1 MKKILILILF
11 FPLFS
16 CNDWLNVESEVS
28 VTYRNYFQSE
38 QDVEDIFITMLG
50 CEKNTLAYPFLIA
63 PDIVSLQCT
72 DISKGDYGIWSFDQ
86 KSHVENPQ
94 VWETYYQAIYLANML
109 EDNRYRF
116 KNISEERADYWI
128 AQANFVKGIMYFEI
142 ARLWGDAPVA
152 PGTEDASAKAKSPV
166 DTILAYAIRAA
177 EAALILPTHDK
188 LTDAHGD
195 VVQSRQYASA
205 GSVHTLLANIYAWMG
220 GLYKNDEYWK
230 KAEEEASL
238 VIDGKAGFYDLVSM
252 EDLVVKTFGRA
263 RDVTEVI
270 FAMEINDQD
279 DDNYNVAWFEKRY
292 PGFAL
297 INYPHIASAIDPFG
311 IEDGSF
317 TDSRIKVEDVKALYP
332 DEKDL
337 RRKEYWLKLGEN
349 PFPEDAVA
357 VDKERIPQYA
367 YLNKWREPINSV
379 NPEMTDHGS
388 LTIGMEGNRV
398 YWRLADL
405 ILLRA
410 ECRAHLGMMPEAV
423 NDLDRIRERAGLEG
437 YKGSREKKALLRE
450 IFNER
455 DRELFGET
463 RRYYDI
469 VRNGYVRD
477 ELHGNYPTLKEEDI
491 ENGALYLPIG
501 GNAFIKNPLMKQ
513 NKYWSTWIIK

>member
-1 MKKILILILF
+1 
-11 FPLFS
+11 
-16 CNDWLNVESEVS
+16 
-28 VTYRNYFQSE
+28 
-38 QDVEDIFITMLG
+38 
-50 CEKNTLAYPFLIA
+50 
-63 PDIVSLQCT
+63 
-72 DISKGDYGIWSFDQ
+72 
-86 KSHVENPQ
+86 
-94 VWETYYQAIYLANML
+94 
-109 EDNRYRF
+109 
-116 KNISEERADYWI
+116 
-128 AQANFVKGIMYFEI
+128 
-142 ARLWGDAPVA
+142 
-152 PGTEDASAKAKSPV
+152 
-166 DTILAYAIRAA
+166 
-177 EAALILPTHDK
+177 
-188 LTDAHGD
+188 
-195 VVQSRQYASA
+195 
-205 GSVHTLLANIYAWMG
+205 MG

-279 DDNYNVAWFEKRY
+279 NDNYNIAWFEKRY
-292 PGFAL
+292 PGFTL
-297 INYPHIASAIDPFG
+297 INYPHIASAADPWD
-311 IEDGSF
+311 IEKGFF
-317 TDSRIKVEDVKALYP
+317 TDSRISVDDVKALYP

-349 PFPEDAVA
+349 PFPEDAVD
-357 VDKERIPQYA
+357 VDKERIPKYA

-379 NPEMTDHGS
+379 NPDITDNGS
-388 LTIGMEGNRV
+388 VTIGMEGNRV

-437 YKGSREKKALLRE
+437 YKGSREKETLLRE

-477 ELHGNYPTLKEEDI
+477 ELHGNYLTLKEEDI
-491 ENGALYLPIG
+491 KNGALYLPISST
-501 GNAFIKNPLMKQ
+501 AFTKNPLMKQ
-513 NKYWSTWIIK
+513 NKYWSTWITK